1 MMIAVLLRTSRQ
13 SCTITMADKL
23 ILFCLSASGLEQIF
37 GRCRWVVAAASPQ
50 MRCSQSANICG
61 CLTGTLKHPETKS
74 LSKLIVIVA
83 TPCAP
88 LRFALSRLTWSHL
101 QIPESSVRGSLFRL
115 RRFQSAVGALT
126 ETVGSLRRIK
136 GSGERGEKNNCGGT
150 HMDFRCSP

>member
-1 MMIAVLLRTSRQ
+1 MIAVLLRTSRQ

-37 GRCRWVVAAASPQ
+37 GRCRWVDQ

-74 LSKLIVIVA
+74 LSKLIAIVA

-101 QIPESSVRGSLFRL
+101 QIP
-115 RRFQSAVGALT
+115 
-126 ETVGSLRRIK
+126 
-136 GSGERGEKNNCGGT
+136 
-150 HMDFRCSP
+150 